1 MPVQAYSDESSFPSW
16 HGKRGPIHTSHATS
30 IDHLSP
36 LFVTSA
42 INSGLPRSHDFNE
55 PQSGRYGVGYFD
67 FNIFRG
73 IRDSAAKVFM
83 SSILRSKPFNFHIEL
98 KAQVN
103 KIIIEKTII
112 EANIMGTFSESQEG
126 ENIAVGVVYE
136 EGSSGKMKRAYLK
149 RSCVNGISRCIQ
161 PREVILS
168 AGSLM
173 TPSILLH
180 SGVGSQITLQNS
192 DVGVKALNENVGKN
206 LQDHPAVGFIARLS
220 SSMAA
225 LYPTAYT
232 MAEQWVK
239 YIKAINDC
247 PRELESS
254 YENCSVDYGLWG
266 SAGIYAGAFL
276 KSPYTLEAPDIQLT
290 VFPSVSEP
298 HLRRL
303 LRTNN
308 IMSKMTDPSEPQML
322 ITIALLNPDAR
333 YNVVLNSSDYFRNIP
348 KIVLPRSRKKYLT
361 DLDTMKLEWG
371 INYVRKIADTEP
383 LSSVVLEES
392 LPGIGT
398 SG

>member
-1 MPVQAYSDESSFPSW
+1 M
-16 HGKRGPIHTSHATS
+16 
-30 IDHLSP
+30 
-36 LFVTSA
+36 
-42 INSGLPRSHDFNE
+42 
-55 PQSGRYGVGYFD
+55 
-67 FNIFRG
+67 
-73 IRDSAAKVFM
+73 
-83 SSILRSKPFNFHIEL
+83 
-98 KAQVN
+98 
-103 KIIIEKTII
+103 
-112 EANIMGTFSESQEG
+112 
-126 ENIAVGVVYE
+126 
-136 EGSSGKMKRAYLK
+136 
-149 RSCVNGISRCIQ
+149 
-161 PREVILS
+161 
-168 AGSLM
+168 
-173 TPSILLH
+173 
-180 SGVGSQITLQNS
+180 
-192 DVGVKALNENVGKN
+192 
-206 LQDHPAVGFIARLS
+206 
-220 SSMAA
+220 
-225 LYPTAYT
+225 
-232 MAEQWVK
+232 
-239 YIKAINDC
+239 
-247 PRELESS
+247 
-254 YENCSVDYGLWG
+254 
-266 SAGIYAGAFL
+266 